1 MMHIVNTDH
10 TSRQERREARR
21 ISAPMTVVIGNTPYA
36 IENWSLG
43 GMKIANYY
51 GPLQPSDKTEIR
63 ILVPTTGPGALFQ
76 TNAEVSRYD
85 SRDVSL
91 SVSFQSLDI
100 LAQATLNRYMQ
111 ERVVYGQA

>member
-1 MMHIVNTDH
+1 MNHIINTDYA
-10 TSRQERREARR
+10 SRKERRGTRR

-51 GPLQPSDKTEIR
+51 GPLQPLDKTKVR
-63 ILVPTTGPGALFQ
+63 ILVPTAGPGALFQ
-76 TNAEVSRYD
+76 TNTEVRRYD
-85 SRDVSL
+85 PRDVSL

-100 LAQATLNRYMQ
+100 LARATLNRYLQ